1 MRSLRAPV
9 GFFNG
14 QLELY
19 SLSPVPRRGETRAD
33 TIISEPF
40 ARAQEIVL
48 NPKLPRPLRGVI
60 TAMVTPLREDLT
72 LDEKGLERLI
82 EHLIGG
88 GVHGIFILGT
98 TGEAPNLPYNVRS
111 ALIEQTCKQVASRVP
126 VIVGITDTSYQD
138 ALRMA
143 VKSYECGAQAVVAAP
158 PYYYQVSQADLLQY
172 FKSLAAESPL
182 PLFLYN
188 APLNTHLWL
197 ETATVIQAAGEPNI
211 VGLKDS
217 GLNMGYFHAVREG
230 VRALPDFSLLV
241 GPDDLLA
248 EAVLMGAHGGMAG
261 GSNVWPRLFVAL
273 YEAAVA
279 QDVSRIS
286 ALHQQAVQFDNAVY
300 RSADHATNPLRG
312 LKCAL
317 SLMGICSTDLTPPLR
332 AYSSKERERVQQYL
346 RQVDVL
352 SVPMMSAVTL

>member
-1 MRSLRAPV
+1 M
-9 GFFNG
+9 
-14 QLELY
+14 
-19 SLSPVPRRGETRAD
+19 LSF
-33 TIISEPF
+33 SSH
-40 ARAQEIVL
+40 QESVL

-60 TAMVTPLREDLT
+60 TAMVTPLGEDLT

-82 EHLIGG
+82 EHLISG

-98 TGEAPNLPYNVRS
+98 TGEAPNLPYDVRS
-111 ALIEQTCKQVASRVP
+111 ALIEQTCKRVASRVP
-126 VIVGITDTSYQD
+126 VIVGITDTSYRD

-143 VKSYECGAQAVVAAP
+143 AKSYECGAQAVVAAP
-158 PYYYQVSQADLLQY
+158 PYYYQVSQVELLQY
-172 FKSLAAESPL
+172 FRQLAAESPL

-188 APLNTHLWL
+188 APHNTHLWL
-197 ETATVIQAAGEPNI
+197 EIGTVIQAAAEPNI

-217 GLNMGYFHAVREG
+217 GLNMGYFHAVQEG
-230 VRALPDFSLLV
+230 VRGLADFSLLV

-248 EAVLMGAHGGMAG
+248 EAVLLGAHGGMAG

-273 YEAAVA
+273 YEAAAAHDVA
-279 QDVSRIS
+279 RVS
-286 ALHQQAVQFDNAVY
+286 ALHQRAVQFDNAVY
-300 RSADHATNPLRG
+300 GDYPANPLCG

-346 RQVDVL
+346 RGVDVL
-352 SVPMMSAVTL
+352 SAPIMSAAAF